1 MMWVIAIVIFL
12 LFVLLLLLLSPL
24 SLEIDTRIPLASFHW
39 QNIGSAAIWY
49 DEEWRLSMQLFF
61 YSKTMSIHQLKNK
74 PGKKKTA
81 LKKKKLIK
89 KGSRFQKVKKLL
101 RVLQTFRV
109 TEWKLALDTGD
120 FTRNAQL
127 YPLNFIPYAAEHLHI
142 NFTGE
147 TYLLLKI
154 RNRPWHILVAYFR

>member
-24 SLEIDTRIPLASFHW
+24 SLEIDTRIPVASFHW

-74 PGKKKTA
+74 PGKKKNA
-81 LKKKKLIK
+81 QKKKKK
-89 KGSRFQKVKKLL
+89 KNENSFQTLLKML

-127 YPLNFIPYAAEHLHI
+127 YPLNFIPYAHEHLHI

-154 RNRPWHILVAYFR
+154 RNRPWNILIAYFR

>member
-1 MMWVIAIVIFL
+1 MIWVIAIVIFL
-12 LFVLLLLLLSPL
+12 LFVLLLFLLSPL
-24 SLEIDTRIPLASFHW
+24 SMEIDTRIPVASLYW

-49 DEEWRLSMQLFF
+49 DDKWRLSMRLFF
-61 YSKTMSIHQLKNK
+61 YSKTMSIHELKNK
-74 PGKKKTA
+74 PGKKKTT
-81 LKKKKLIK
+81 LQKKKLRK

-147 TYLLLKI
+147 TYLLVKI
-154 RNRPWHILVAYFR
+154 RNRPWNILIAYFR

>member
-1 MMWVIAIVIFL
+1 MIWVIAIVIFL
-12 LFVLLLLLLSPL
+12 LFVLLMFLLSPL
-24 SLEIDTRIPLASFHW
+24 SMEIDTRIPVASLYW

-49 DEEWRLSMQLFF
+49 DDKWRLSMRLFF
-61 YSKTMSIHQLKNK
+61 YSKTMSIHELKNK
-74 PGKKKTA
+74 PGKKKTT
-81 LKKKKLIK
+81 LQKKKLRK

-147 TYLLLKI
+147 TYLLVKI
-154 RNRPWHILVAYFR
+154 RNRPWNILIAYFR

>member
-1 MMWVIAIVIFL
+1 MIWVIAIVIFL
-12 LFVLLLLLLSPL
+12 LFVLLLFLLSPL
-24 SLEIDTRIPLASFHW
+24 SMEIDTRIPVASLYW

-49 DEEWRLSMQLFF
+49 DDEWRLSMQLFF
-61 YSKTMSIHQLKNK
+61 YSKTMSIHELKNK
-74 PGKKKTA
+74 PGKKKTT
-81 LKKKKLIK
+81 LHKKKLRK

-147 TYLLLKI
+147 TYLLVKI
-154 RNRPWHILVAYFR
+154 RNRPWNILIAYFR